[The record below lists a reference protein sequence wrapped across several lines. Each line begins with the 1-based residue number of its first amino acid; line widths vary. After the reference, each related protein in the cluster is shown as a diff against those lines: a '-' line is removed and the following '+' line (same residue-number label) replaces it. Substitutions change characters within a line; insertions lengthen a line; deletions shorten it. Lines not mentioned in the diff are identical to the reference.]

1 MPMDAY
7 QAFLVQ
13 RRAELRRIAR
23 LTCGEHTAEDVE
35 VEAWLIADRIATKR
49 GFAINFS
56 HRADQEQVLGWLH
69 NELVKFA
76 DKRLRYAV
84 KLDKDWDKEDADG
97 AVHTMARLL
106 TAPEHFDPAVLL
118 SSREDGPDPVALTR
132 HSYSQASAYVILL
145 CRFEWDAEELA
156 AHLRIVRRTLIE
168 RVRWY
173 GAWTS
178 WQDGLVDGLQTIA
191 LDFEPTRAPMF
202 ALRLTVPAD
211 ARELQT
217 AWDFP
222 TPPGHS
228 SWSTHRASRRKAG
241 NNTSSAN
248 VQPVTP
254 GSSWRSLPASCGA
267 CPEPSLANSAS

>member
-49 GFAINFS
+49 GFPVNFS
-56 HRADQEQVLGWLH
+56 HRADQEQLLAWLH

-97 AVHTMARLL
+97 AVHRMARLL

-118 SSREDGPDPVALTR
+118 LSREDAPDPIALTR

-145 CRFEWDAEELA
+145 CRFDWDTEELA

-168 RVRWY
+168 RVRWC

-178 WQDGLVDGLQTIA
+178 WQGSLFDGLQVVA
-191 LDFEPTRAPMF
+191 LDFEPTRARML
-202 ALRLTVPAD
+202 AIRLSHPAD
-211 ARELQT
+211 GNELQV
-217 AWDFP
+217 AWDFAMA
-222 TPPGHS
+222 PGHS
-228 SWSTHRASRRKAG
+228 S
-241 NNTSSAN
+241 
-248 VQPVTP
+248 
-254 GSSWRSLPASCGA
+254 
-267 CPEPSLANSAS
+267 